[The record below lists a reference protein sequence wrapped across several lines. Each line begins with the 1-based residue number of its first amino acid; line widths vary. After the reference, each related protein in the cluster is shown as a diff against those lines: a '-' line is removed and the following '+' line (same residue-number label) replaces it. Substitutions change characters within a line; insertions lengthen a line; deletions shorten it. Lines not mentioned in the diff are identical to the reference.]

1 MKLIALTTLALLITS
16 CGQKESISLI
26 KGEDGKDGKNGHSL
40 VSQYD
45 SDLSECASGTGSRLD
60 IYIDID
66 DSLDVSEGDKF
77 QSSLITCDGSDGVDG
92 DQGAIGPVG
101 PQGLMGAAGPQ
112 GVQGSQGIQ
121 GIKGDAGLNGAG
133 CTLTQDGPNSY
144 TLTCGNSSVQI
155 NTNQGGLK

>member
-77 QSSLITCDGSDGVDG
+77 QSSLIACDGSDGVDG

-101 PQGLMGAAGPQ
+101 PQGLMGASGP
-112 GVQGSQGIQ
+112 QGIQ
-121 GIKGDAGLNGAG
+121 GLAGVSGSGCILEPKLKDNGDQEGNKYL
-133 CTLTQDGPNSY
+133 
-144 TLTCGNSSVQI
+144 LTCGDITITINS
-155 NTNQGGLK
+155 